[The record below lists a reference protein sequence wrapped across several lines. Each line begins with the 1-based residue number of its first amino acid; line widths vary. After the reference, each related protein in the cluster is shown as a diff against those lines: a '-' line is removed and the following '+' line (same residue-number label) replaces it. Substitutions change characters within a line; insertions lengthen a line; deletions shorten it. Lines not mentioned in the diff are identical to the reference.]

1 VTYPNERWK
10 KFEVVSLLWVTY
22 PIKKKCEVVSL
33 LWVTYPI
40 KKKCE
45 VVSLL
50 WVTYP
55 NESGGLIMMGD
66 LPR

>member
-1 VTYPNERWK
+1 VTYPNGRWK
-10 KFEVVSLLWVTY
+10 KF
-22 PIKKKCEVVSL
+22 EVVSL

-66 LPR
+66 LPDEEKM

>member
-1 VTYPNERWK
+1 
-10 KFEVVSLLWVTY
+10 
-22 PIKKKCEVVSL
+22 
-33 LWVTYPI
+33 
-40 KKKCE
+40 

-66 LPR
+66 LPDEEKMWLTWQKDLAGEVLTG